1 MYIEKL
7 VSFYRIDIIKSNI
20 FLPVAKDV
28 RLMPNVGTNQ
38 DNVQLLQIMLRRK
51 LNKKINY
58 KWIIT
63 TTGC

>member
-28 RLMPNVGTNQ
+28 RLMPNVGTDQ

-51 LNKKINY
+51 LNKKINF
-58 KWIIT
+58 KWSIT